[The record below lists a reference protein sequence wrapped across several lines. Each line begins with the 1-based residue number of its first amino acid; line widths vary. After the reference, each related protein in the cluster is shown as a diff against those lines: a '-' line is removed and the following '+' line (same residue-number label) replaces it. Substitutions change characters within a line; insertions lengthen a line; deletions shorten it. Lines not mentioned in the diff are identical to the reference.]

1 MDISTVMQLA
11 PGDYFHDIVKKTQ
24 IYLHHTVGGS
34 AKSTFDYW
42 QAQANHV
49 ATAFIVERDGTI
61 FQVYDPHLW
70 AWHLGLKLPSNTQ
83 ANKQS
88 IGIEMASEGALR
100 SGKELNTMSGI
111 TKFDE
116 DWLYAFDVDVPPF
129 AHAKKLY
136 SFITLADDDVT
147 GNKYWDCGVN
157 FRGYGFFDAYNE
169 PQVAAVIWLVN
180 HLCEEFSIPKQLI
193 LGEDKLRFDESMIL
207 GFTGVLTHC
216 VVRADKSDVHPGWDW
231 DRLAKSFT

>member
-147 GNKYWDCGVN
+147 GNQRWQTP
-157 FRGYGFFDAYNE
+157 FRA
-169 PQVAAVIWLVN
+169 VAAFATSVVASPLAV
-180 HLCEEFSIPKQLI
+180 
-193 LGEDKLRFDESMIL
+193 
-207 GFTGVLTHC
+207 
-216 VVRADKSDVHPGWDW
+216 VVRALWWRWRK
-231 DRLAKSFT
+231 